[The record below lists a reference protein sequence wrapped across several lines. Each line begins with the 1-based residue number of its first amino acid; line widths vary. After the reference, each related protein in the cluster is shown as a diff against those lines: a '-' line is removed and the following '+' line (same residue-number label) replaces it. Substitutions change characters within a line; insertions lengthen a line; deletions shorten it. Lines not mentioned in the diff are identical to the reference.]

1 MFVHGRRHSPRVR
14 HEYKYVDRL
23 LQSSAGLP
31 SGGGIEAAQWQF
43 REAELF
49 ACNRRDGDNNVKMLI
64 GVILGLGAAWLY
76 SSGRARHEFRRQFLT
91 APESLEQLAT
101 AASAAATGVQRVS
114 EADRAQ
120 GIATGAAVA
129 ARAATDALGQPGAG
143 LAYGG
148 EVQAESHST
157 GVSTTHVAPKF
168 EDGASTVARAR
179 QPRPRRQPGVTH
191 RRGSRVKERPDNQV
205 DESTN

>member
-1 MFVHGRRHSPRVR
+1 M
-14 HEYKYVDRL
+14 
-23 LQSSAGLP
+23 
-31 SGGGIEAAQWQF
+31 EAAQWQF

-49 ACNRRDGDNNVKMLI
+49 ARNRRDGDNNVKMLI

-114 EADRAQ
+114 EAIDSAPLSDRAQ

-129 ARAATDALGQPGAG
+129 ARAATDALEQPGAG

-157 GVSTTHVAPKF
+157 GFSTTNVAPKF

-205 DESTN
+205 DGIDELKR